1 MKGTVPHIRIGVYTQ
16 TNSQSAYVMQTHLAV
31 NLLAK
36 DAIGLVERVTRPI
49 AQNKCI
55 LLDSRMVT
63 LGDQFS
69 ASLLVSG
76 SWDRISRLET
86 ALRQVAAQFEMA
98 LLLTRTEPPS
108 PMSAQLPY
116 VIDIVGINDAEMPHV
131 LAQFFAA
138 QGVNIRDMATVPYQA
153 SGGSTG
159 MLSLRLQI
167 DLPSDRRLALFK
179 EAFYDLCDDLNLDAT
194 LDPVR

>member
-1 MKGTVPHIRIGVYTQ
+1 
-16 TNSQSAYVMQTHLAV
+16 MQTHLAV

-49 AQNKCI
+49 AQNNCVI
-55 LLDSRMVT
+55 LDSRMVT

-69 ASLLVSG
+69 VALLISG

-86 ALRQVAAQFEMA
+86 ALRQIAAQFEMA

-108 PMSAQLPY
+108 TVSAQLPY
-116 VIDIVGINDAEMPHV
+116 VIDIVGINDPDMPHV

-138 QGVNIRDMATVPYQA
+138 QGVNIRDMTTMPYQT
-153 SGGSTG
+153 SWGSTG

-179 EAFYDLCDDLNLDAT
+179 EAFYDLCDELNLDAT

>member
-1 MKGTVPHIRIGVYTQ
+1 
-16 TNSQSAYVMQTHLAV
+16 MQTHLAV

-55 LLDSRMVT
+55 ILDSRMVT
-63 LGDQFS
+63 LGDRFS
-69 ASLLVSG
+69 ASLLISG
-76 SWDRISRLET
+76 SWDRISKLEI
-86 ALRQVAAQFEMA
+86 ALRQMAAQFEMS
-98 LLLTRTEPPS
+98 LLLTRTEPPP

-116 VIDIVGINDAEMPHV
+116 VIDIVGINDPDIPHV

-138 QGVNIRDMATVPYQA
+138 QGVNIRDLSTMPYQA
-153 SGGSTG
+153 AGSSTG

-167 DLPSDRRLALFK
+167 DLPADRRLALFK
-179 EAFYDLCDDLNLDAT
+179 DAFYDLCDELNLDAT